1 MVNNQTRIAFEN
13 VDKKM
18 KTQNDVTKAHKMHA
32 DEINKNLESLESIVT
47 AFREQMKDFRAE
59 AFSTIRGRSDD
70 LQEQMN
76 ETNKFLSE
84 VSTQL
89 QTDIDDVR
97 RLATEAMKAQEKEL
111 VDRFSGQFN
120 EVNEYMTTN
129 VESIKKEA
137 SDTQAKFV

>member
-1 MVNNQTRIAFEN
+1 MKEADEDLALTIKKNSAFEEECRNKIVKDQKMVNNQTRIAFEN

-84 VSTQL
+84 VST
-89 QTDIDDVR
+89 
-97 RLATEAMKAQEKEL
+97 
-111 VDRFSGQFN
+111 
-120 EVNEYMTTN
+120 
-129 VESIKKEA
+129 
-137 SDTQAKFV
+137 